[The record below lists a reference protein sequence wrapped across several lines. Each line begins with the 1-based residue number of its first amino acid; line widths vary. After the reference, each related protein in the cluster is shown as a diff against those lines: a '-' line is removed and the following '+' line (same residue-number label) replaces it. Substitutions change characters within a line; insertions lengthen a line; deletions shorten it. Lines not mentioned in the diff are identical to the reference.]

1 MANDGLITSFLGQ
14 GLAADR
20 NPAPTIHPDA
30 VAFWFSTD
38 TDELSYWVEGAW
50 IEDILTGGGGGGSL
64 ADGDYGDIVVSGS
77 GTVLTVDT
85 AAISLAKM
93 ANMATASLI
102 YRKTA
107 GSGVPE
113 VNSLATLKTDL
124 GLTGTNGGDQTI
136 TLTGNVTGTGTGSF
150 ATTIANSAVTL
161 AMQANMA
168 TASVVYRKTAGAGA
182 PEVNTLA
189 TLKTDLGLTGTN
201 GGDQTITLTGDVTG
215 SGTGS
220 FAATIAN
227 SAVTLAKQAN
237 MATASVVYRKTAGS
251 GAPEVQTLATLK
263 TDLGLTGTNSG
274 NQTSIVGITGSLA
287 EFNTALTGADF
298 ASGGGTATGTN
309 TGDQT
314 SIVGITGSL
323 SDFNT
328 ALTGDDFA
336 SGGGTATGTNTGD
349 QTITLTGDVT
359 GSGTGSFAATIGA
372 TKVTLAK
379 IANAAANSKLLGSG
393 DAGSGAS
400 YVELTVGSGLT
411 MTGTTLSASGSY
423 TDEQAQDAIGAMID
437 SSLTYV
443 DATPLLQR
451 AALTGDVTAS
461 AGSNATT
468 IANSAVTL
476 AKMADVATASVFY
489 RKTAG
494 TGAPEVNTLAT
505 LKTDLG
511 LTGTNGGDQT
521 ITLTGD
527 VTGSGTGSFAATIA
541 NDAVTYAKIQ
551 NVSATDRLLGRSTAG
566 SGDVE
571 EIVCTAAGRALIDDA
586 AASNQR
592 TTLGLGTAAL
602 LNITVSTSAPGSP
615 ATGDL
620 WVDTN

>member
-50 IEDILTGGGGGGSL
+50 IEDILAGGGGGGSL

-77 GTVLTVDT
+77 GTVITVDT

-220 FAATIAN
+220 FAATIAAG
-227 SAVTLAKQAN
+227 AVTLAKQAN
-237 MATASVVYRKTAGS
+237 MATASVVYRKTAGA

-274 NQTSIVGITGSLA
+274 DQTSIVGITGSLA
-287 EFNTALTGADF
+287 EFNA
-298 ASGGGTATGTN
+298 
-309 TGDQT
+309 
-314 SIVGITGSL
+314 
-323 SDFNT
+323 

-336 SGGGTATGTNTGD
+336 TGGGTATGTNTGD

-400 YVELTVGSGLT
+400 YTELTVGSGLT
-411 MTGTTLSASGSY
+411 MTGTTLSSTGGY

-437 SSLTYV
+437 SSLAYV

-527 VTGSGTGSFAATIA
+527 VTGSGTGSFAATVA